1 MDEALEQQSFQDLES
16 PRQNIPVQNMGELM
30 SPIESSVSLKTA
42 QNGTNSTQHEKRP
55 SLFVIDDSSSDSDE
69 EK

>member
-1 MDEALEQQSFQDLES
+1 
-16 PRQNIPVQNMGELM
+16 M
-30 SPIESSVSLKTA
+30 SPIESSVSLVTA
-42 QNGTNSTQHEKRP
+42 KNGTNSTQHEKRP